1 MDTQV
6 FHTRGSVSVRRGL
19 IEVLRKKPSNKGV
32 TMAAM
37 KPRTGDGPMEAER
50 EARGLI
56 VLKIPAEGGG
66 RLAISVNDEEVELLK
81 KVLAGIK
88 KR

>member
-1 MDTQV
+1 
-6 FHTRGSVSVRRGL
+6 
-19 IEVLRKKPSNKGV
+19 
-32 TMAAM
+32 
-37 KPRTGDGPMEAER
+37 MEAER

-56 VLKIPAEGGG
+56 VLRIPAEGGG
-66 RLAISVNDEEVELLK
+66 RLQISVNDEEIEALK

>member
-1 MDTQV
+1 
-6 FHTRGSVSVRRGL
+6 
-19 IEVLRKKPSNKGV
+19 
-32 TMAAM
+32 
-37 KPRTGDGPMEAER
+37 MEAER

-66 RLAISVNDEEVELLK
+66 RLAISVNDEEVEQLK

>member
-1 MDTQV
+1 
-6 FHTRGSVSVRRGL
+6 VSAERGL

-32 TMAAM
+32 VMAAM

-66 RLAISVNDEEVELLK
+66 RLAISVNDEEVEQLK

>member
-1 MDTQV
+1 
-6 FHTRGSVSVRRGL
+6 VSVQRGL